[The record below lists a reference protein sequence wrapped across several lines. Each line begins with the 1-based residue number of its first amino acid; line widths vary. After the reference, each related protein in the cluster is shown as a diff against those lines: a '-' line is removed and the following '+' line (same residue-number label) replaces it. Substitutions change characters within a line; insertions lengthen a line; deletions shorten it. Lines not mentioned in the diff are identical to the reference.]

1 MNWKIIFN
9 PFSKFSEIQLLI
21 FGVLIT
27 FLGSFIGSHFGVI
40 FDGVFDVHVYEISII
55 KGILVNLINV
65 FSVFILF
72 LILGK
77 IINSKT
83 RIIDILN
90 VSLIS
95 RLPIY
100 LVGIFANNSKMN
112 SITEDLMK
120 GINEPEKLNL
130 PTADLIFIMIF
141 SSTMMIFLI
150 YSIVLMVF
158 GFKTATN
165 IKKWQHYVFF
175 AIAIVAAEIISKILI
190 SNIIL

>member
-130 PTADLIFIMIF
+130 PTTDLIFIMIF
-141 SSTMMIFLI
+141 SSAMMIFLI